1 MGKKRK
7 KHEKFAI
14 MVKILGGQKKN
25 NNISTTNTLVSSRYI
40 TKTSKSKTDKRKRGA
55 KPVVQH
61 PEVYEK
67 KISLY
72 QSS

>member
-7 KHEKFAI
+7 NMKNSPLWSKF
-14 MVKILGGQKKN
+14 LGVQKEN
-25 NNISTTNTLVSSRYI
+25 NNISTMNTLVSSRHI

-55 KPVVQH
+55 KPMVQH

-67 KISLY
+67 K
-72 QSS
+72 

>member
-7 KHEKFAI
+7 NMKKFAI
-14 MVKILGGQKKN
+14 VVKILG
-25 NNISTTNTLVSSRYI
+25 V
-40 TKTSKSKTDKRKRGA
+40 KRKITTFPQETPSFHRGTSRKQA
-55 KPVVQH
+55 NRKPTNEKGV
-61 PEVYEK
+61 PNLWFSTPKYMK

>member
-7 KHEKFAI
+7 TL
-14 MVKILGGQKKN
+14 KIRHYGQNFWGVQKKN
-25 NNISTTNTLVSSRYI
+25 NNNFTRNTLVSSRHI

-55 KPVVQH
+55 KPMVQH

-67 KISLY
+67 K
-72 QSS
+72 

>member
-7 KHEKFAI
+7 NMKKSPLWSKFWGA
-14 MVKILGGQKKN
+14 QKEN
-25 NNISTTNTLVSSRYI
+25 NNISARNTLVSSRHI

-55 KPVVQH
+55 KPMVQH

-67 KISLY
+67 K
-72 QSS
+72 

>member
-7 KHEKFAI
+7 NMKKFAI
-14 MVKILGGQKKN
+14 VVKILGVQKED
-25 NNISTTNTLVSSRYI
+25 NNISTINTLVSSRYI

-55 KPVVQH
+55 KPMVQH

-67 KISLY
+67 K
-72 QSS
+72 

>member
-7 KHEKFAI
+7 NMKKFAI
-14 MVKILGGQKKN
+14 VVKIFGDQKEN
-25 NNISTTNTLVSSRYI
+25 NSISTRNTLVSLRYI

-55 KPVVQH
+55 KPMVQH

-67 KISLY
+67 KSLY